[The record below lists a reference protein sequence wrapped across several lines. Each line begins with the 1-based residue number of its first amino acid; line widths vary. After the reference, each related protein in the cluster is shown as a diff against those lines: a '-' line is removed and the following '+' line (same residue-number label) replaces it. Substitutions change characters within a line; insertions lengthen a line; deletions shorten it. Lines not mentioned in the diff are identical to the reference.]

1 MKKVKQWMKDHKKE
15 IIVFVVA
22 AGGTALY
29 FLGKEKK
36 IKGVEARLRLT
47 FEFFNGGKDG
57 EGECDY
63 GLRSK
68 SNHPKSDIYTNLN
81 LHDPGYTVGD
91 LGKIGAELMKNI
103 PSLTKDVPINHLNA
117 NFNVIKK

>member
-15 IIVFVVA
+15 IVVCVVA

-36 IKGVEARLRLT
+36 IKGIKAGLRLS
-47 FEFFNGGKDG
+47 FEFLDSEEDG
-57 EGECDY
+57 DPY
-63 GLRSK
+63 GIKSK
-68 SNHPKSDIYTNLN
+68 IDRYTNLT
-81 LHDPGYTVGD
+81 LHNPGYTVDD
-91 LGKIGAELMKNI
+91 LGKIGAELMKKI

-117 NFNVIKK
+117 NFNIVKK

>member
-36 IKGVEARLRLT
+36 IKGVKAGLRLS
-47 FEFFNGGKDG
+47 FEFLDG
-57 EGECDY
+57 EEDGDPY
-63 GLRSK
+63 GFQSK
-68 SNHPKSDIYTNLN
+68 SNRYTNLT
-81 LHDPGYTVGD
+81 LHETDYTVGD
-91 LGKIGAELMKNI
+91 LGKIGEELMKNI

-117 NFNVIKK
+117 NFNIVKK

>member
-15 IIVFVVA
+15 IVVFVVA

-36 IKGVEARLRLT
+36 IKGVKAGLRLS
-47 FEFFNGGKDG
+47 FEFLDG
-57 EGECDY
+57 EEDGDYY
-63 GLRSK
+63 GLQ
-68 SNHPKSDIYTNLN
+68 SNSNRYTNLTLN
-81 LHDPGYTVGD
+81 NPGYKVGD

>member
-15 IIVFVVA
+15 IIIGVVA

-29 FLGKEKK
+29 FLRKEKK
-36 IKGVEARLRLT
+36 IKGVKAGLRLS
-47 FEFFNGGKDG
+47 FEFLDG
-57 EGECDY
+57 EEDGDYY

-68 SNHPKSDIYTNLN
+68 SNLYTNLT
-81 LHDPGYTVGD
+81 LHKPGYTVGD
-91 LGKIGAELMKNI
+91 LGKIGVELMKSI

-117 NFNVIKK
+117 NFNIVQK

>member
-15 IIVFVVA
+15 IIICVVA

-36 IKGVEARLRLT
+36 IKGS
-47 FEFFNGGKDG
+47 K
-57 EGECDY
+57 Y
-63 GLRSK
+63 GLRLSFEFLDGEEGEDYYGLQ
-68 SNHPKSDIYTNLN
+68 SNSNRYTNLT
-81 LHDPGYTVGD
+81 LHNPGYTVGD

-117 NFNVIKK
+117 NFNIVKK

>member
-1 MKKVKQWMKDHKKE
+1 MKKVEQWIKKHKKK
-15 IIVFVVA
+15 IIICVV

-29 FLGKEKK
+29 FLKKEKK
-36 IKGVEARLRLT
+36 IKAGLRLT
-47 FEFFNGGKDG
+47 FRFFNGEED
-57 EGECDY
+57 EDECNY

-68 SNHPKSDIYTNLN
+68 SNPKSNIYTNLN
-81 LHDPGYTVGD
+81 LNNPGYTVGD

>member
-15 IIVFVVA
+15 IVVFVVA

-36 IKGVEARLRLT
+36 IKGVKAGLRLS
-47 FEFFNGGKDG
+47 FEFLDG
-57 EGECDY
+57 EEDGDY
-63 GLRSK
+63 YGIQ
-68 SNHPKSDIYTNLN
+68 SNSNCYTNLTLRN
-81 LHDPGYTVGD
+81 PGYTVGD
-91 LGKIGAELMKNI
+91 LGKIGAELMKSI
-103 PSLTKDVPINHLNA
+103 PSLTKDVPVNRLSA

>member
-15 IIVFVVA
+15 IIVCVVA

-36 IKGVEARLRLT
+36 IIGVKAGLRLSFEFLDGKEGEDYYARLS
-47 FEFFNGGKDG
+47 DS
-57 EGECDY
+57 EC
-63 GLRSK
+63 
-68 SNHPKSDIYTNLN
+68 YTNLT
-81 LHDPGYTVGD
+81 LREPDYTVGD
-91 LGKIGAELMKNI
+91 LGKIGEELMKKI
-103 PSLTKDVPINHLNA
+103 PSLTKDVPVNRLNA

>member
-15 IIVFVVA
+15 IVVFVVA

-36 IKGVEARLRLT
+36 IKGVKAGLRLS
-47 FEFFNGGKDG
+47 FEFLDSEEDG
-57 EGECDY
+57 DPY
-63 GLRSK
+63 GIKSK
-68 SNHPKSDIYTNLN
+68 IDRYTNLT
-81 LHDPGYTVGD
+81 LHNPDYTVGD
-91 LGKIGAELMKNI
+91 LGKIGAELMKKI

-117 NFNVIKK
+117 NFNIVKK

>member
-1 MKKVKQWMKDHKKE
+1 MKEVKRWMKDHKKE
-15 IIVFVVA
+15 IIICVVA

-29 FLGKEKK
+29 FIRKEKK
-36 IKGVEARLRLT
+36 IKSIKAGLRLT
-47 FEFFNGGKDG
+47 FGFLNEEEDRDYYGRLSDS
-57 EGECDY
+57 EC
-63 GLRSK
+63 
-68 SNHPKSDIYTNLN
+68 YTNLN
-81 LHDPGYTVGD
+81 LHKPGYTVGD

>member
-1 MKKVKQWMKDHKKE
+1 MKKVKQWVKDHKKE
-15 IIVFVVA
+15 IIIGAVA

-36 IKGVEARLRLT
+36 IKGVEAGLRLS
-47 FEFFNGGKDG
+47 FEFLDG
-57 EGECDY
+57 EEDGAPY
-63 GLRSK
+63 GIQSK
-68 SNHPKSDIYTNLN
+68 SNCYTNLSLRN
-81 LHDPGYTVGD
+81 PGYTVGD

-103 PSLTKDVPINHLNA
+103 PTLTKDVPINRLNA

>member
-15 IIVFVVA
+15 IVVGVVA

-29 FLGKEKK
+29 FLGKGEK
-36 IKGVEARLRLT
+36 IKGAKAGLRLS
-47 FEFFNGGKDG
+47 FRFLNGEEDG
-57 EGECDY
+57 DPY
-63 GLRSK
+63 GIQSK
-68 SNHPKSDIYTNLN
+68 SNCYTNLTLN
-81 LHDPGYTVGD
+81 NPGYTVGD

>member
-1 MKKVKQWMKDHKKE
+1 MKKIKQWMKDHKKE
-15 IIVFVVA
+15 IIVGAVA

-29 FLGKEKK
+29 FLRKEKK
-36 IKGVEARLRLT
+36 IKGVKAGLRLS
-47 FEFFNGGKDG
+47 FEFLDGGED
-57 EGECDY
+57 EDYY

-68 SNHPKSDIYTNLN
+68 NDLYTNLN
-81 LHDPGYTVGD
+81 LHKPGYTVGD

-117 NFNVIKK
+117 NFNVVKK